1 MAQIDNPAAT
11 VLAGVLDVDGK
22 AAEIFEENFAVKA
35 AVTAGAAG
43 SDEDFARGVG
53 PVREARGNYRLQGSA
68 RKIKIER
75 ALERLGLLINFAQH
89 GVREGGVRKV

>member
-43 SDEDFARGVG
+43 GDEDFARSVG
-53 PVREARGNYRLQGSA
+53 PVREARGNFRLQRLTG
-68 RKIKIER
+68 KIKMQS
-75 ALERLGLLINFAQH
+75 ALERLGLLIDFAQH
-89 GVREGGVRKV
+89 GVREG